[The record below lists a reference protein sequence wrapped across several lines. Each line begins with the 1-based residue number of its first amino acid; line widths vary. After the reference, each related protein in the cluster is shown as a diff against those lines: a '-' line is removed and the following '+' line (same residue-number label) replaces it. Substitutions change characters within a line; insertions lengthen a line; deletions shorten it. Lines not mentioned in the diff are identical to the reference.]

1 MTHCKHNSNKLPVA
15 LALLV
20 SFLFLYM
27 RADAG
32 EEAKV
37 ASDASIPQG
46 GLPASNS
53 QLPAD
58 SPRALGA
65 PVSDDDRTFRDFEFK
80 SARQADDATSL
91 RVRLASPLPR
101 DKVRAVTIHLKSGE
115 GWHSADIGPAT
126 DSFCDG
132 LPVRTPLAAFAPEGS
147 PEPIGKADTIRV
159 SAWKNAGF
167 EEPVELAEAVF
178 DAPAR
183 LAIVRSTDRTAAGDT
198 ELANVLAD
206 RCARLLAKAG
216 LEYDFVTDDFA
227 SLSGKGGAKPS
238 RAYDLVF
245 LPYSP
250 RLSGDEHGRLKS
262 FVRAG
267 GKLVVF
273 FNADKTLGE
282 LLGVEPGP
290 WRSTGTRAYTAIDAS
305 PLFGRTR
312 RIPHFTEGVIAPR
325 PNPSGKARKAATWI
339 AAFNRPVGSP
349 ALTISPSGA
358 WFAHVP
364 PRAYPA
370 AAELIYAV
378 ATNLVPSLAAA
389 SEGTGNNRQT
399 VKPSN
404 RQTLSCLTGRTC
416 AAWVNTAELPV
427 DGFGH
432 LRELG
437 LDTLFMHWQ
446 TAHEHKRPF
455 PETAAGAKRFD
466 IEDLAAQGRKA
477 GFKIHAWAT
486 CFTLDGVSDEERAKL
501 AEEKRLSASNPNWL
515 DPALPKNHDLVV
527 ARLAEMAKRGVDGVH
542 IDYART
548 SDATPQSPETTAAIT
563 DFVRKASKAVRAANP
578 DIIFTA
584 AVFPTPESAARR
596 NQDWPA
602 WVREGLVDYVCPM
615 IYTESPAEFRAQ
627 LASCLA
633 VAPADRILPGIGT
646 GADESQADA
655 PATAAEIS
663 EAVRTDCRG
672 VAFFTL
678 NDSLLEVLEAL
689 Q

>member
-1 MTHCKHNSNKLPVA
+1 MA

-20 SFLFLYM
+20 SFTVYNS
-27 RADAG
+27 RAGVGAGEKGSADAP
-32 EEAKV
+32 
-37 ASDASIPQG
+37 IPQDK
-46 GLPASNS
+46 PSS
-53 QLPAD
+53 E
-58 SPRALGA
+58 SPPPLGA
-65 PVSDDDRTFRDFEFK
+65 PVSDDDRTFRDFGFK
-80 SARQADDATSL
+80 SPRQADDATSL

-115 GWHSADIGPAT
+115 GWHSADIGPST

-132 LPVRTPLAAFAPEGS
+132 LPVRTPLSAFAPEGS
-147 PEPIGKADTIRV
+147 PEPIGKADVIRV
-159 SAWKNAGF
+159 SAWKNANF
-167 EEPVELAEAVF
+167 DEPIELAEAMF

-183 LAIVRSTDRTAAGDT
+183 LAIVRSTDRTAAGDV
-198 ELANVLAD
+198 ELAGSLAD
-206 RCARLLAKAG
+206 RCARLLDKTRLA
-216 LEYDFVTDDFA
+216 YDFVPDDFA
-227 SLSGKGGAKPS
+227 ALLRKEEAKTS
-238 RAYDLVF
+238 RAYDLAL

-250 RLSGDEHGRLKS
+250 RLSGDEHARLKA

-267 GKLVVF
+267 GKLIVF

-305 PLFGRTR
+305 PFFGRSR

-325 PNPSGKARKAATWI
+325 PMPNGKARKAATWI

-349 ALTISPSGA
+349 ALAISPSGA
-358 WFAHVP
+358 WFAHIP

-370 AAELIYAV
+370 AADLIYTI
-378 ATNLVPSLAAA
+378 ATNLVPSLAVA
-389 SEGTGNNRQT
+389 SEGTGNGEEGTGSNCQT

-404 RQTLSCLTGRTC
+404 RQTLSCLSGKTC

-427 DGFGH
+427 DSFGR

-437 LDTLFMHWQ
+437 LDSLFMHWQ

-455 PETAAGAKRFD
+455 PESAAGGKRFD
-466 IEDLAAQGRKA
+466 IEDLAADGRKA
-477 GFKIHAWAT
+477 GLKIHAWAT

-501 AEEKRLSASNPNWL
+501 AQEKRLSASNPLWL
-515 DPALPKNHDLVV
+515 DPTLPKNHDLVV

-548 SDATPQSPETTAAIT
+548 SDDMPQSPETTAAIT
-563 DFVRKASKAVRAANP
+563 EFVRKASKAVRAANP
-578 DIIFTA
+578 GIVFTA

-596 NQDWPA
+596 NQDWPT
-602 WVREGLVDYVCPM
+602 WVKEGLVDYVCPM
-615 IYTESPAEFRAQ
+615 VYTESPAEFRAQ
-627 LASCLA
+627 LAACLA

-646 GADESQADA
+646 GADESQTDA
-655 PATAAEIS
+655 TATAAEIT
-663 EAVRTDCRG
+663 EAARNDCRG

-678 NDSLLEVLEAL
+678 NDSLLEVLEAF